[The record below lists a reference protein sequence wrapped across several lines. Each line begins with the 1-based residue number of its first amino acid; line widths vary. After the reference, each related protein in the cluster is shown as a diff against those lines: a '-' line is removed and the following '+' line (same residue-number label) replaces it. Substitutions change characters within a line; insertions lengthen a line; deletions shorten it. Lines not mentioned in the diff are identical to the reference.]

1 LSRHA
6 VNNYTACM
14 RARAFLIV
22 LSLLFPVFLSAEDVK
37 SPRELYAALND
48 LKLDPAAVYALP
60 PASRI
65 ELHRGDAL
73 LTFEEGRISFF
84 SPLDGR
90 VTGAVFS
97 GRGHILAAPRDPV
110 EKQQLALFT
119 GAPLL
124 DQSIS
129 SAYFRFTDET
139 ATELQRQFQNAGIS
153 AKEDLDFVTRWG
165 ALLPS
170 FNPLHSLR
178 ILSDSFTENP
188 RPYFYAG
195 IEGLATGPFDFV
207 FDLNRDEP
215 MFLGQAHKQD
225 GSTFY
230 DIWASYRVPD
240 VALRKIAFRSV
251 KYTLDTTIQQ
261 DTTLSGSAVIGLHA
275 ETGGERFLP
284 FQLSRSLQV
293 KSVTAEDGRT
303 LDFFQNEGMTSQQRE
318 SQGNDML
325 YVVLPSVPKQGE
337 DIRLTF
343 HYSGRVIRDSGNG
356 VFFVSARESWYP
368 HWGDASDFA
377 AYEMTMRWPRRLRLA
392 ATGTKLDEKEE
403 GDFRVGRWKT
413 ETPAAVAGFNLG
425 EYVLASVAAS
435 HYSVDVYANR
445 QLELALQQR
454 LQRLDQEIAAGIA
467 TSRSSRIPTQMQ
479 LPSTQASPADALKKL
494 AREIDSSI
502 HFYEGF
508 AGPFPF
514 HQLAVS
520 QIPGTFGQGWPGLLY
535 LSTYSFLPATAQEKA
550 GLSTTGQEHFSE
562 LVPFHE
568 AAHQWWGN
576 VVGWSDY
583 RDQWIDEAIAS
594 YMALLYADSQK
605 TPDRRIRVWLERYR
619 NRLEEKLPNSDLVA
633 ADIGA
638 LSLGN
643 RLSSSKAP
651 DGFELV
657 IYSKGAWTIHMIRE
671 MLRQPGSKNPD
682 ARFQAF
688 LQGLYSK
695 YSYRALSTSDLQHE
709 LDAVMTPAMD
719 LDGNHSMEWFIEDW
733 IRGTGVPHYR
743 VEYNTRRTEK
753 GFAVKGKLLQTRVP
767 RGFVAPVPIYSS
779 SGAFLGR
786 VIASGEETPF
796 HFNTA
801 TDPGKLQIDPQM
813 TLLCVVERQKN
824 SIQ

>member
-1 LSRHA
+1 
-6 VNNYTACM
+6 M
-14 RARAFLIV
+14 RARAILFV
-22 LSLLFPVFLSAEDVK
+22 LSLLFFPFFLSAEDSK

-48 LKLDPAAVYALP
+48 LKLDPAAVYSLP

-73 LTFEEGRISFF
+73 LTFEEGRICFF

-129 SAYFRFTDET
+129 SAYLRFTDET
-139 ATELQRQFQNAGIS
+139 AAELQRQFQNVGIS
-153 AKEDLDFVTRWG
+153 AKEDLNFVIRWG

-178 ILSDSFTENP
+178 ILSNALTENP
-188 RPYFYAG
+188 RSYFYAG

-207 FDLNRDEP
+207 FDPDRDEP

-225 GSTFY
+225 SSSFY

-240 VALRKIAFRSV
+240 VAPRKIAFRSV

-261 DTTLSGSAVIGLHA
+261 DTTLSGSALVQLRA

-293 KSVTAEDGRT
+293 KSVTAENGQT

-318 SQGNDML
+318 SRGNDML
-325 YVVLPSVPKQGE
+325 YVVLPSPPKPGE
-337 DIRLTF
+337 DVRLTF
-343 HYSGRVIRDSGNG
+343 QYSGHVIRDSGNG

-377 AYEMTMRWPRRLRLA
+377 AYEMNMRWPRRLRLA

-403 GDFRVGRWKT
+403 GDFRIGRWKT
-413 ETPAAVAGFNLG
+413 EAPAAVAGFNLG
-425 EYVLASVAAS
+425 EYALASVAAS

-454 LQRLDQEIAAGIA
+454 LQRLDQEIVAGIA
-467 TSRSSRIPTQMQ
+467 TSRSSRIPAQMQ
-479 LPSTQASPADALKKL
+479 LPSAQASSADALKRL

-535 LSTYSFLPATAQEKA
+535 LSTFSFLPATAQEKA

-605 TPDRRIRVWLERYR
+605 TADRRIRVWLERYR
-619 NRLEEKLPNSDLVA
+619 NRLEEKLPNSDLIA

-643 RLSSSKAP
+643 RLISSKAP
-651 DGFELV
+651 DGFELL

-688 LQGLYSK
+688 MQKLYSK

-719 LDGNHSMEWFIEDW
+719 LEGNHSMEWFIEDW
-733 IRGTGVPHYR
+733 VRGTGVPHYR
-743 VEYNTRRTEK
+743 VEYTTRRTEK
-753 GFAVKGKLLQTRVP
+753 GVAVKGKLLQSRVP
-767 RGFVAPVPIYSS
+767 RGFVAPVPIYSAG
-779 SGAFLGR
+779 GAFLGR
-786 VIASGEETPF
+786 VIAGGEETPF
-796 HFNTA
+796 HFNTTA
-801 TDPGKLQIDPQM
+801 DPGKLQIDPQM
-813 TLLCVVERQKN
+813 TLLCVAEHQKN
-824 SIQ
+824 